1 MNMDSDGRTN
11 DDVAKGGINPQHSQ
25 DEQIVPA
32 NAPLPGS
39 YTSVPVTTDEEID
52 DGGWLCI

>member
-1 MNMDSDGRTN
+1 MNMDSVERTN
-11 DDVAKGGINPQHSQ
+11 DDVAKGAVNPQQRH

-32 NAPLPGS
+32 NAPLPES
-39 YTSVPVTTDEEID
+39 DTTIPVTTEEEID